1 MLLRKLAATCGV
13 LALATATALAG
24 APKTQI
30 QGDYLEARTADIY
43 TGPCFSNAEVFI
55 TGHQA
60 VVAWKI
66 NKGSWNDVDLGGLC
80 VAAAIKGDSTFSQD
94 QPENAQSIILVDRR
108 ATAKQREALI
118 SLAKNL
124 AGKRLDH
131 VVSVVDS
138 TLTLTIERHSM
149 TDADSMPAEHSYHN
163 TPHAPRALFWA
174 PGLATIETR
183 PLDERDHTCGNE
195 VLAYPP
201 LSSNVTGAPAY
212 TLGHR
217 FKGEGLNTTWND
229 PNCRSSL
236 VGSFSR

>member
-1 MLLRKLAATCGV
+1 MLLRTLAATCGA

-24 APKTQI
+24 TPKI
-30 QGDYLEARTADIY
+30 QGDYIEARTADIY

-55 TGHQA
+55 TGNQA
-60 VVAWKI
+60 VLAWKI
-66 NKGSWNDVDLGGLC
+66 NKGSWNGVDLAGLC

-94 QPENAQSIILVDRR
+94 RPENAQSIVLVDKR

-131 VVSVVDS
+131 VVAVVDS
-138 TLTLTIERHSM
+138 TLALTIERHETAEAPSI
-149 TDADSMPAEHSYHN
+149 PAEHAVHK

-195 VLAYPP
+195 TVVYPP
-201 LSSNVTGAPAY
+201 LSSNASGLPAY

-217 FKGEGLNTTWND
+217 FQGQGLNVTWND

-236 VGSFSR
+236 VGSFSL